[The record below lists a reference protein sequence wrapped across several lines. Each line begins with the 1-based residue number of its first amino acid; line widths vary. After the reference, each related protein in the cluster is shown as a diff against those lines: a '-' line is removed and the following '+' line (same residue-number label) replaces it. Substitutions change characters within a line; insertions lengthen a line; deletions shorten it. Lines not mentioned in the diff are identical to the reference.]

1 MKLSLAILGLIV
13 VVVGAIATGAMFTVT
28 ERNQVIVLQF
38 GNPQR
43 VIQTPGLYF
52 KIPFIQDLAYYDKRI
67 LNLDPPHEQV
77 TLSDKKRINVDTY
90 ARYRIVDP
98 LAFFTAA
105 RTESVFLASFGQILN
120 GSVRN
125 EMGKHPLVNLLSK
138 QRDNIM
144 QLIQARASKAAE
156 RFGVQVVDV
165 RIGRTD
171 LPEEI
176 SKNVYERM
184 RSERVQEANEL
195 RAEGDEKKLEITSN
209 ADRQKTVILAEANK
223 TSQILMGEGEAAKTS
238 ILGRAHS
245 QGKDFFDFTRSLEA
259 MRNGLN
265 PEDTNLV
272 LSPEGDFFR
281 YFADPLGRKTKR

>member
-13 VVVGAIATGAMFTVT
+13 VVVGAVATGAMFTVT

-43 VIQTPGLYF
+43 VISEPGLYF
-52 KIPFIQDLAYYDKRI
+52 KIPFVQDLEYYDRRI
-67 LNLDPPHEQV
+67 LNLDPPQEQV

-105 RTESVFLASFGQILN
+105 RTELGFLANFGSILN

-138 QRDNIM
+138 QRDSVM

-156 RFGVQVVDV
+156 RYGVQVVDV
-165 RIGRTD
+165 RISRTD

-223 TSQILMGEGEAAKTS
+223 TSQILKGEGEAAKTG
-238 ILGRAHS
+238 ILGKAHS

-265 PEDTNLV
+265 PEDTSLV

-281 YFADPLGRKTKR
+281 YFADPLGRKKKP